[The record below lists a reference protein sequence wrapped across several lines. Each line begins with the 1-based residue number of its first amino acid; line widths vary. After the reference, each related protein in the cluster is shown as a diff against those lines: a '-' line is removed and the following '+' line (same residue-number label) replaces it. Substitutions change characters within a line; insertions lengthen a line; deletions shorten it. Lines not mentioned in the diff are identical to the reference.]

1 MTFSLLAMDKKRR
14 FMVAASATKTL
25 SVGASVIA
33 LRPRVGGVLSQALTN
48 SELRGLGLDN
58 LSKGSSPTDAISE
71 TLSKDNDMETRQ
83 LAIMDIAGNSATHT
97 GVDCLAHAADSAE
110 NGYAIIG
117 NLLSDP
123 NVVTSMAGGFQDVE
137 GAQNLAKMALQMMRA
152 GELAGGD
159 SRGLQSAALI
169 VRDMTLGNE
178 YSAAEV
184 DIRVDDH
191 TDPLAE
197 LDRILKLALQEKAV
211 KVVN

>member
-1 MTFSLLAMDKKRR
+1 MTFSLLAMDKRRR

-48 SELRGLGLDN
+48 SELRGLGLEN
-58 LSKGSSPTDAISE
+58 LSNGSSPDQAISA

-83 LAIMDIAGNSATHT
+83 LAIMDLAGNSATHT
-97 GVDCLAHAADSAE
+97 GADCLPHAAGYAG

-117 NLLSDP
+117 NLLSEP
-123 NVVTSMAGGFQDVE
+123 QVITSMSDSFRDVEGFQD
-137 GAQNLAKMALQMMRA
+137 LALLAMQIMRA
-152 GELAGGD
+152 GEVAGGD

-169 VRDMTLGNE
+169 VRDMTLGSE
-178 YSAAEV
+178 YSAAEI

-191 TDPLAE
+191 SNPLVE
-197 LDRILKLALQEKAV
+197 LERILRLALQEKSV
-211 KVVN
+211 RVVN

>member
-1 MTFSLLAMDKKRR
+1 MTFSLLAMDKQRR
-14 FMVAASATKTL
+14 FMIAASATRTL

-48 SELRGLGLDN
+48 SELRGLGLEN
-58 LSKGSSPTDAISE
+58 LSKGISPADAISE
-71 TLSKDNDMETRQ
+71 SLSKDNDMETRQ

-97 GVDCLAHAADSAE
+97 GVDCLAHAAGASE
-110 NGYAIIG
+110 VGYAIIG

-123 NVVTSMAGGFQDVE
+123 DVVTSMAGNFQDVE
-137 GAQNLAKMALQMMRA
+137 GAQDLAKLAMKMMRA

-169 VRDMTLGNE
+169 VRDMTLGTE
-178 YSAAEV
+178 YSAAEI

-197 LDRILKLALQEKAV
+197 LGRILKLALQEKSIR
-211 KVVN
+211 VVN

>member
-1 MTFSLLAMDKKRR
+1 MTFSLLAMDKQRR

-48 SELRGLGLDN
+48 PELRGLGLEN
-58 LSKGSSPTDAISE
+58 LENGSSPIDAISE

-83 LAIMDIAGNSATHT
+83 LAIMDTAGNSATHT
-97 GVDCLAHAADSAE
+97 GVDCLAHAADSAA

-123 NVVTSMAGGFQDVE
+123 EVVTSMAGNFQDVE
-137 GAQNLAKMALQMMRA
+137 GAQDLAKMAMKMMRA

-197 LDRILKLALQEKAV
+197 LDRILKLALEEKSV
-211 KVVN
+211 RVVN